1 MAKLIIA
8 DTSCLI
14 VLSKIGKID
23 LLKSLYQ
30 KITITKEVKAEF
42 GGKLPSWIKTSEVS
56 DKQKQLD
63 LEKKLDKGEA
73 SSIALALEA
82 KDSTLII
89 DELKGRKI
97 AHSLQINIIG
107 TIGIV
112 LLANKRGLP
121 VDVIETILKIVNSGF
136 RLSDKILNQI
146 IKKYSK

>member
-23 LLKSLYQ
+23 LLKNIYQ
-30 KITITKEVKAEF
+30 EITITKEVKAEF
-42 GGKLPSWIKTSEVS
+42 GSALPSWVNISEVS
-56 DKQKQLD
+56 DKQKQIE

-89 DELKGRKI
+89 D
-97 AHSLQINIIG
+97 
-107 TIGIV
+107 
-112 LLANKRGLP
+112 
-121 VDVIETILKIVNSGF
+121 
-136 RLSDKILNQI
+136 
-146 IKKYSK
+146 